1 MTFLLSGI
9 LGAIII
15 FQFSMYTR
23 EQCWKSLS
31 NEIRVIK
38 HLATKIPLGTEGYRP
53 SESQRSTLELLQYLS
68 AVGSSTLKVL
78 ATENTKAVMD
88 YTDFKNSVTVE
99 NFAEKMDAQEIEM
112 KQTFLAFTDE
122 DLTKEF
128 DYYGVRTKAEH
139 IVEGIMKSFAA
150 YRMQLFLYVKASGA
164 YVSTYDVWM
173 GIDTPPKQD

>member
-1 MTFLLSGI
+1 
-9 LGAIII
+9 
-15 FQFSMYTR
+15 MYTR
-23 EQCWKSLS
+23 EQCSKSLS
-31 NEIRVIK
+31 NEIRIIK
-38 HLATKIPLGTEGYRP
+38 HLATKIPMGTEGYRP

-68 AVGSSTLKVL
+68 AVGSSTLKAL
-78 ATENTKAVMD
+78 ATENTKAVME

-99 NFAEKMDAQEIEM
+99 NFAEKMDAQEKEM
-112 KQTFLAFTDE
+112 QETFASLTDE
-122 DLTKEF
+122 DLLKEF

-139 IVEGIMKSFAA
+139 IIEGVMKSFAA